1 MLLNNN
7 HYLHQNHPMD
17 LHIIVSHKVVSICR
31 PRHLHVMTLGR
42 GKVEPAESKTGE
54 KIAQNLSS
62 ERKPA
67 NIVEGHAGDRKSNLR
82 MEKTEH

>member
-1 MLLNNN
+1 
-7 HYLHQNHPMD
+7 
-17 LHIIVSHKVVSICR
+17 
-31 PRHLHVMTLGR
+31 MTLGR